1 MTAGEEQAEQAHIPL
16 EGEDISPKK
25 DGGILK
31 LIKSD
36 GTGDETPMTGD
47 KVFVHYTG
55 LLLDGTKFDS
65 SRDRNEQFMFELGKG
80 QVIKAWDTAVATMKI
95 GEVCQI
101 ICKPEYA
108 YGSAGS
114 PPKIPP
120 DSTLVFEIELFSF
133 KAEDLTEDED
143 GGIMRRI
150 RKKGE
155 GYSKPNEGAL
165 VEIHLEGQYQGTV
178 FDSRDVSFVLGDAEE
193 NDIPV
198 GIEQALQSMEK
209 GEDAMIS
216 LKPKYGFGEA
226 GKSKFSIPANASL
239 VYEVVLKNFEKA
251 KESWEMNI
259 AEKLEQSAI
268 LKDKGTQNFKLGKY
282 KQASINYKK
291 IVSWLEHEAGLS
303 EDEEKSAQAL
313 RLAAHLN
320 LAMCYIKL
328 EENLQAVENCQKALE
343 LDTNNEKALFR
354 MGEARLAI
362 NEYQLAKSDFQK
374 LLELYP
380 NNKAA
385 KVQIGICQK
394 KMKEQLDRE
403 KKIYA
408 NMFDKFADIDAKR
421 EAQKMKSKPKESV
434 HGEEESLLEGGRG
447 EPMDTS
453 AKVVEPKSQTVEAA
467 ASE

>member
-1 MTAGEEQAEQAHIPL
+1 G
-16 EGEDISPKK
+16 
-25 DGGILK
+25 

-408 NMFDKFADIDAKR
+408 NMFDKFADIDAKVR
-421 EAQKMKSKPKESV
+421 PAGQVSY
-434 HGEEESLLEGGRG
+434 LLENMATNVHNVTVPQTAQRWRLILSEGLL
-447 EPMDTS
+447 
-453 AKVVEPKSQTVEAA
+453 PKIPILFPIVP
-467 ASE
+467 

>member
-408 NMFDKFADIDAKR
+408 NMFDKFADIDAKVR
-421 EAQKMKSKPKESV
+421 PAVDVNKKQ
-434 HGEEESLLEGGRG
+434 
-447 EPMDTS
+447 DI
-453 AKVVEPKSQTVEAA
+453 
-467 ASE
+467 

>member
-1 MTAGEEQAEQAHIPL
+1 SSYTQHKLNNNQNG
-16 EGEDISPKK
+16 S
-25 DGGILK
+25 